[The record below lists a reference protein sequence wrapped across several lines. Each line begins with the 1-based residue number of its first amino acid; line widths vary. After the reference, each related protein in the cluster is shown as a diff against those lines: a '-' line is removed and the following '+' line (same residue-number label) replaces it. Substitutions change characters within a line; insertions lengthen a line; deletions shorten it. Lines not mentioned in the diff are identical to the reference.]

1 MRIHR
6 ACTFFRT
13 PITTTLSTREDDD
26 ILGRLLRVP
35 GGFVCGKKLPTLIR
49 SSMVGILYLCCGQ
62 QRMSILYVF
71 IRWRSKALK
80 TSSDQQLQ
88 GDDLPGIFDL
98 AFAGRAAFNALASE
112 TSRWNYDVML
122 PPRCHYSLRIESNAI
137 TMYLL

>member
-35 GGFVCGKKLPTLIR
+35 EGCVCGKWKAPTLTQY
-49 SSMVGILYLCCGQ
+49 GILYLCCGQ

-71 IRWRSKALK
+71 IRWHSKALK

-98 AFAGRAAFNALASE
+98 AFAGRAAFNALAPE

-122 PPRCHYSLRIESNAI
+122 PPRCHYESSP
-137 TMYLL
+137 MR

>member
-35 GGFVCGKKLPTLIR
+35 EGCFCGKKLPPLIR
-49 SSMVGILYLCCGQ
+49 SSMVFYTCVAANNECPSY
-62 QRMSILYVF
+62 MSF
-71 IRWRSKALK
+71 MRWRSKALK

-98 AFAGRAAFNALASE
+98 AFAGRAAFNALAPE

-122 PPRCHYSLRIESNAI
+122 PPRCHYESSP
-137 TMYLL
+137 MR